1 MHDSD
6 HVDLPQEL
14 IQSIH
19 QVLQLNLDGVDNPL
33 DELSNEFNPVDV
45 LNQLFLDE
53 TSLTQLETVQERLA
67 EDERLLQQE
76 IDTLEDELRH
86 DQDPSRIQLIQEM
99 ISDVLGQM
107 SRIREKASESEAV
120 VRNIT
125 KDIQNLDLAKKNLT
139 TSMTTLKRLQM
150 LGNALTQLKDQV
162 TEKRY
167 SEVAQTLAA
176 VKEISAAFKAY
187 TAVPYIA
194 RLWKQIQQVTGQ
206 VRSQVDAEFEAFY
219 LQDPSK
225 QTRNSQ
231 ITDACAVV
239 DVLGVDVRTQLIER
253 YVAIE
258 LKEYRRI
265 FRANDEAGHLDNI
278 SRRYAWFRRLLTSH
292 ETETGKAFPVE
303 WRVGWWL
310 FAKFIAITRDD
321 LSTLLSKA
329 GPSLTLTLLLET
341 LQQTTE
347 FEAAMSKKWATP
359 LDEILS
365 AASSPTAP
373 VQSMSSAF
381 EPHLGIFIEAQDKQV
396 GLFVRVH
403 SLADMLAPHRNPKT
417 RGSLD
422 AVAGPSTASS
432 TPRVSLSVD
441 DRDELTPIVMP
452 SSTGLFY
459 FYAQSL
465 EQCAKLSTGQAL
477 FDLYGIQKKWLKI
490 YAGLFISV
498 TLRPH
503 THTRKSLD
511 THFDAAELRRTCLVV
526 NTADY
531 CQRTASELEDK
542 IKEKLAERFK
552 EKVTLQTE
560 RDLFMSVISG
570 AINCQLHELET
581 ACEGA
586 FTALS
591 RVNWSMT
598 NQVTGHSAYVG
609 DLAEVTEQVVDQI
622 KHLVEQ
628 KRFVRNFLD
637 KACSLI
643 LTRFTNA
650 LIKSRPLREIGAEQL
665 LIDLGVL
672 KSSLLKLP
680 GETLSTSG
688 YTRSLTK
695 IATRL
700 EVLLKVIV
708 TPVDPPE
715 GFILN
720 YTLLIGDASFSN
732 FQKILDLKGTPKLE
746 QNSLLDTF
754 VTIASTKTELNS
766 TSFLSSLDMDPP
778 PTVTFGSPGASHV
791 ALPLV
796 MTPSGGSD
804 GALGMLNSPPS
815 SGPPTGLSTDGTA
828 AKGSEPGQKREVFS
842 DIRRFVTFGLRRDT
856 QPT

>member
-1 MHDSD
+1 MDHSD
-6 HVDLPQEL
+6 HVDLSEQL
-14 IQSIH
+14 IQSVH
-19 QVLQLNLDGVDNPL
+19 KVLQLDPDSINDPL

-45 LNQLFLDE
+45 LNQLFPDE
-53 TSLTQLETVQERLA
+53 ASLTQLEAVQGRLA

-76 IDTLEDELRH
+76 IDTLEEELRR
-86 DQDPSRIQLIQEM
+86 DQDPNRIQLIQEM
-99 ISDVLGQM
+99 ISDILGQM

-125 KDIQNLDLAKKNLT
+125 KDIQNLDLAKRNLT

-150 LGNALTQLKDQV
+150 LANALTQLEDQV
-162 TEKRY
+162 REKRY

-176 VKEISAAFKAY
+176 VKEISAAFKSY
-187 TAVPYIA
+187 TSVPYIA
-194 RLWKQIQQVTGQ
+194 RLWKRIQQVTGQ
-206 VRSQVDAEFEAFY
+206 VRSQVDSEFEVFY
-219 LQDPSK
+219 LQDPAK
-225 QTRNSQ
+225 QTRASQ

-239 DVLGVDVRTQLIER
+239 DVLGLDVRTQLIER

-278 SRRYAWFRRLLTSH
+278 SRRFAWFRRLLTSH
-292 ETETGKAFPVE
+292 ETETGRVFPVE
-303 WRVGWWL
+303 WQVGWWL
-310 FAKFIAITRDD
+310 FTKFVAITRDD

-329 GPSLTLTLLLET
+329 GPLLTLRLLLET

-347 FEAAMSKKWATP
+347 FESAMSKKWAAP
-359 LDEILS
+359 VGEILS
-365 AASSPTAP
+365 TASSPAAP
-373 VQSMSSAF
+373 VQPLSSAF
-381 EPHLGIFIEAQDKQV
+381 EPHLGIVVEAQDKQV
-396 GLFVRVH
+396 ELFVRH
-403 SLADMLAPHRNPKT
+403 MLAPHRNPKS

-422 AVAGPSTASS
+422 TVTRPSTASS
-432 TPRVSLSVD
+432 TPRVSLSAD
-441 DRDELTPIVMP
+441 DREEPTHIVMP
-452 SSTGLFY
+452 SSTELFY

-490 YAGLFISV
+490 YAEDILLPA
-498 TLRPH
+498 LRRSNMP
-503 THTRKSLD
+503 TRKSLD

-531 CQRTASELEDK
+531 CQRTALELEDK

-552 EKVTLQTE
+552 ERVTLQTE

-570 AINCQLHELET
+570 AINCQLRELET

-586 FTALS
+586 FATLS

-598 NQVTGHSAYVG
+598 SQVSGHSAYVD
-609 DLAEVTEQVVDQI
+609 DLVKVIELVVDQI

-628 KRFVRNFLD
+628 KKFVRNFLD

-650 LIKSRPLREIGAEQL
+650 LVKSRPLREIGAEQL
-665 LIDLGVL
+665 LIDLGVV
-672 KSSLLKLP
+672 KSCLLKLP
-680 GETLSTSG
+680 SEALSTSG

-695 IATRL
+695 ITTRL
-700 EVLLKVIV
+700 EALLKVIV

-754 VTIASTKTELNS
+754 VTIASTKTELNG

-778 PTVTFGSPGASHV
+778 PTVTFGSPAASRV

-804 GALGMLNSPPS
+804 GGLGVLNSSPS
-815 SGPPTGLSTDGTA
+815 SGPPTGLSTEGTA
-828 AKGSEPGQKREVFS
+828 GRGSEPSQKREVFS
-842 DIRRFVTFGLRRDT
+842 DIRRFVSFGLRRDT

>member
-1 MHDSD
+1 MDVMHDGDRVD
-6 HVDLPQEL
+6 HLPRQL

-19 QVLQLNLDGVDNPL
+19 QALEVDPGSVDNPL
-33 DELSNEFNPVDV
+33 DELSDEFNPLDV
-45 LNQLFLDE
+45 LNQLFPDE
-53 TSLTQLETVQERLA
+53 ASLVQLETVQGRLA

-76 IDTLEDELRH
+76 IHALEDELER
-86 DQDPSRIQLIQEM
+86 DQDPNRIQLIQEM

-150 LGNALTQLKDQV
+150 LGNALTQLEDQV
-162 TEKRY
+162 REKRY
-167 SEVAQTLAA
+167 SEVAQTLLA
-176 VKEISAAFKAY
+176 VKEISAAFKSY
-187 TAVPYIA
+187 TTVPYIA
-194 RLWKQIQQVTGQ
+194 RLWKRVHQVTGE
-206 VRSQVDAEFEAFY
+206 VRAQVDAEFEAFY

-225 QTRNSQ
+225 QPRTSQ
-231 ITDACAVV
+231 ITDACTVV
-239 DVLGVDVRTQLIER
+239 D
-253 YVAIE
+253 

-278 SRRYAWFRRLLTSH
+278 SRRFAWFRRLLTSH
-292 ETETGKAFPVE
+292 ETETGKVFPVE

-310 FAKFIAITRDD
+310 FTKFVAITRDD

-329 GPSLTLTLLLET
+329 GSSLTLKLLLET

-347 FEAAMSKKWATP
+347 FESVMSKKWAAP

-365 AASSPTAP
+365 AASSPAAP
-373 VQSMSSAF
+373 VQPMSSAF
-381 EPHLGIFIEAQDKQV
+381 EPHLGIYVEAQDKQV
-396 GLFVRVH
+396 ELF
-403 SLADMLAPHRNPKT
+403 T

-422 AVAGPSTASS
+422 AVTRPSTAGS
-432 TPRVSLSVD
+432 TPRVSLSAD
-441 DRDELTPIVMP
+441 DHGESTPIVMP
-452 SSTGLFY
+452 SSTELFY
-459 FYAQSL
+459 FYAQIL
-465 EQCAKLSTGQAL
+465 EQCAKLSTDQAL

-490 YAGLFISV
+490 YAEDVLLP
-498 TLRPH
+498 TLRRPH
-503 THTRKSLD
+503 TLTRKSLD

-531 CQRTASELEDK
+531 CQRTALELEDK
-542 IKEKLAERFK
+542 IKEKIAERFK

-560 RDLFMSVISG
+560 RDLFMSVLSG
-570 AINCQLHELET
+570 AINCQLRELET
-581 ACEGA
+581 ACEGV

-598 NQVTGHSAYVG
+598 NQVTGYSAYVD
-609 DLAEVTEQVVDQI
+609 DLVKIIEQVADQI

-628 KRFVRNFLD
+628 KKFVRNFLD
-637 KACSLI
+637 KACGLV

-650 LIKSRPLREIGAEQL
+650 LVKSRPLREIGAEQL

-672 KSSLLKLP
+672 KSCLFKLP
-680 GETLSTSG
+680 GETLLTSG

-695 IATRL
+695 ITTRL
-700 EVLLKVIV
+700 EALLKVIV
-708 TPVDPPE
+708 TPVDPVE

-732 FQKILDLKGTPKLE
+732 FQKILDLKGTPKAE

-778 PTVTFGSPGASHV
+778 PTVTLAVRVRAAV
-791 ALPLV
+791 ALPL
-796 MTPSGGSD
+796 D
-804 GALGMLNSPPS
+804 GVLGVLNSPPS
-815 SGPPTGLSTDGTA
+815 SGPPTGLSTEGTT
-828 AKGSEPGQKREVFS
+828 AKGSESGQKREVFS
-842 DIRRFVTFGLRRDT
+842 DIRRFVSFGLRRDT

>member
-1 MHDSD
+1 MHNSD
-6 HVDLPQEL
+6 CVDLPQQL
-14 IQSIH
+14 IHSIH
-19 QVLQLNLDGVDNPL
+19 QALDLNPDSINNPL
-33 DELSNEFNPVDV
+33 DELSNEFKSVDV
-45 LNQLFLDE
+45 LNQLFPDE
-53 TSLTQLETVQERLA
+53 ASLTQLEAVQGRLA

-76 IDTLEDELRH
+76 ILMLEDELGR

-150 LGNALTQLKDQV
+150 LGNALTQLEDQV
-162 TEKRY
+162 REKRY
-167 SEVAQTLAA
+167 SEAAQTLAA
-176 VKEISAAFKAY
+176 VKEISAAFKSY
-187 TAVPYIA
+187 TTVPFIA
-194 RLWKQIQQVTGQ
+194 RLWKRVQQVTGE
-206 VRSQVDAEFEAFY
+206 VRAQVDAEFEAFY

-225 QTRNSQ
+225 LTRTSQ

-239 DVLGVDVRTQLIER
+239 DVLGLDVRTQLIER

-278 SRRYAWFRRLLTSH
+278 SRRFAWFRRLLTSH
-292 ETETGKAFPVE
+292 ETETDRVFPVE

-310 FAKFIAITRDD
+310 FTKFVAITRDD

-329 GPSLTLTLLLET
+329 GPSLTLKLLLET

-347 FEAAMSKKWATP
+347 FESAMSKKWAAP

-373 VQSMSSAF
+373 VQPMSSAF
-381 EPHLGIFIEAQDKQV
+381 EPHLGIFVEAQDKQV
-396 GLFVRVH
+396 ELLAH
-403 SLADMLAPHRNPKT
+403 PLADMLAPHRNPKT

-422 AVAGPSTASS
+422 AVTRPSTAGS
-432 TPRVSLSVD
+432 TPRASLSAD
-441 DRDELTPIVMP
+441 DRGEPTPIVMP
-452 SSTGLFY
+452 SSTELFY

-465 EQCAKLSTGQAL
+465 DQCAKLSTDQAL

-490 YAGLFISV
+490 YAEDVLLP
-498 TLRPH
+498 TLRRPH
-503 THTRKSLD
+503 TPTRKSLD
-511 THFDAAELRRTCLVV
+511 AHFDAAELRRTCLVV

-531 CQRTASELEDK
+531 CQRTALELEDK
-542 IKEKLAERFK
+542 IKEKIAERFK
-552 EKVTLQTE
+552 EKVTLQME

-570 AINCQLHELET
+570 AINCQLRELET

-591 RVNWSMT
+591 RVNWSVP
-598 NQVTGHSAYVG
+598 NQVTGYSAYVD
-609 DLAEVTEQVVDQI
+609 DLVKVIEQVADQI

-628 KRFVRNFLD
+628 KKFVRNLLD
-637 KACSLI
+637 KACGLV

-672 KSSLLKLP
+672 KSCLLKLP

-695 IATRL
+695 ITTRL
-700 EVLLKVIV
+700 EALLKVIV
-708 TPVDPPE
+708 TPVDPAE

-732 FQKILDLKGTPKLE
+732 FQKILDLKGTPKAE
-746 QNSLLDTF
+746 QNSLLDAF

-778 PTVTFGSPGASHV
+778 PTVTCGSPGASRV

-804 GALGMLNSPPS
+804 GALGVLNSPPS
-815 SGPPTGLSTDGTA
+815 SGPPTGLSTEGTA
-828 AKGSEPGQKREVFS
+828 MKGSEPGQKREVFS
-842 DIRRFVTFGLRRDT
+842 DIRRFVSFGLRRDT